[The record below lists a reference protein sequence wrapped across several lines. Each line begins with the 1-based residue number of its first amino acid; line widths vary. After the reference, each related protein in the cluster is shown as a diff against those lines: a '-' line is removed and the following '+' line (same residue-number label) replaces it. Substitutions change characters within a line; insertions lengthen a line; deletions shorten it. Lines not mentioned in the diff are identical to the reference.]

1 MTKVVVLL
9 VQGMMLQ
16 NMTKVVVLL
25 VQGTMLSAV

>member
-25 VQGTMLSAV
+25 VQGTMLSVV

>member
-9 VQGMMLQ
+9 VQSMMLQ

-25 VQGTMLSAV
+25 VQGTMLSVV